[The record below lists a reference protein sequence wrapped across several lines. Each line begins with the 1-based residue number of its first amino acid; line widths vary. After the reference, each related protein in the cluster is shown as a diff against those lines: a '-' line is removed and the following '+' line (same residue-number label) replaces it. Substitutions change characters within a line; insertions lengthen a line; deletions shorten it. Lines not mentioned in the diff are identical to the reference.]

1 MIAELVYYDASLII
15 KLIITP
21 NRVLLEE
28 VLEKSCQGYSAVIV
42 TTKFTEEVVYLFFR
56 L

>member
-1 MIAELVYYDASLII
+1 MIAELVCYDASLII

-28 VLEKSCQGYSAVIV
+28 VLEK
-42 TTKFTEEVVYLFFR
+42 VVEDIQQL
-56 L
+56 

>member
-1 MIAELVYYDASLII
+1 MIAELVCYDVSLII

-28 VLEKSCQGYSAVIV
+28 VLEK
-42 TTKFTEEVVYLFFR
+42 VVKDIQQL
-56 L
+56 

>member
-28 VLEKSCQGYSAVIV
+28 VLEK
-42 TTKFTEEVVYLFFR
+42 VVKDIQQL
-56 L
+56 